1 MDDLPKQEPLKQ
13 PATSGK
19 AIPDPI
25 TNFGDDGFDYN
36 AMPQKRFSI
45 GRFNDWIFS
54 KMRPKSKSAKV
65 TVKPKKIE
73 SEIIDEV
80 ISNPNAAVVF
90 NAPIQD
96 HKLPSGYTIEN
107 GLLLQKKSLAERVRD
122 QIKFPVLKSS
132 RSIING
138 AALILFAVGAIVIYS
153 ELPTHPELV
162 VGILIVAISANIIMS
177 NR

>member
-13 PATSGK
+13 PTSSGK

-45 GRFNDWIFS
+45 GGLNDWIFS
-54 KMRPKSKSAKV
+54 KMRPKSKSAKLP
-65 TVKPKKIE
+65 VKLKKVE
-73 SEIIDEV
+73 TQIDEV
-80 ISNPNAAVVF
+80 ISNPNAAVIF

-96 HKLPSGYTIEN
+96 HILPSGYTIEN
-107 GLLLQKKSLAERVRD
+107 GLLLQKKSLPERVRD

-132 RSIING
+132 KSLING